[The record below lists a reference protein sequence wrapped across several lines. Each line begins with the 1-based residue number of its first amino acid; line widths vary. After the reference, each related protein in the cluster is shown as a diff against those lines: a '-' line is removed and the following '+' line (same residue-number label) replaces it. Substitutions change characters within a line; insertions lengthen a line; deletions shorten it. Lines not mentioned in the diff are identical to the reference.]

1 MVDGLIDWLIDWL
14 LCDCFNRQLPYTDLR
29 ESSECLVK
37 ALMIRQRYMSIS
49 GQSFPSVMTRF
60 LRHASA
66 KQPAAETD
74 VISEVAPAND
84 NNDSSD
90 SGRLFHSFDLWNL
103 EFSFPYLLTRFFAEF
118 IREFFLANS
127 FVWNNNDKSQ
137 CLCVHLLL
145 VNSTPLRFA
154 TDVNM
159 TSTLKTKTETKKTR
173 PRPFLFCW
181 AYCT

>member
-1 MVDGLIDWLIDWL
+1 
-14 LCDCFNRQLPYTDLR
+14 
-29 ESSECLVK
+29 
-37 ALMIRQRYMSIS
+37 
-49 GQSFPSVMTRF
+49 MTRF

-118 IREFFLANS
+118 IREFF
-127 FVWNNNDKSQ
+127 
-137 CLCVHLLL
+137 
-145 VNSTPLRFA
+145 
-154 TDVNM
+154 
-159 TSTLKTKTETKKTR
+159 
-173 PRPFLFCW
+173 
-181 AYCT
+181 